1 MSKLYSIQNLFYEID
16 NNKIIENIN
25 YEIEEGITIINGAN
39 GAGKTTLLKLLFGI
53 IKPTSGTINNHFDSL
68 RQKISFIFQD
78 PVFLNRSV
86 EDNLMHVLKCKS
98 VHKASWSRIISD
110 SVQRFSCE
118 HLLKNN
124 INSLSGGELQLLS
137 LMRGIMIEPDILFY
151 DEPTNN
157 LDDENIKL
165 IKTFIENLYNNG
177 CSIIMVTHNNYLFDD
192 MNHKK
197 LALKNGC
204 SIDV

>member
-1 MSKLYSIQNLFYEID
+1 M
-16 NNKIIENIN
+16 
-25 YEIEEGITIINGAN
+25 
-39 GAGKTTLLKLLFGI
+39 
-53 IKPTSGTINNHFDSL
+53 
-68 RQKISFIFQD
+68 
-78 PVFLNRSV
+78 FLN
-86 EDNLMHVLKCKS
+86 KS

-157 LDDENIKL
+157 LDDENKINKTL
-165 IKTFIENLYNNG
+165 LKTFI
-177 CSIIMVTHNNYLFDD
+177 IM
-192 MNHKK
+192 
-197 LALKNGC
+197 
-204 SIDV
+204 DVLS